1 MIEWLYEKILSL
13 SNILGLLL
21 FVLFSLVV
29 FCIIGVVIGHH
40 VQVHWIFLLLF
51 LVGDFKENFKIDDAF
66 VLCISLIIN
75 EFALFHVL
83 FGLAEFLLDL
93 FFDEIWVGE
102 MLTIDIDRLDLF
114 DSESWEFG
122 ESFFQF

>member
-66 VLCISLIIN
+66 VLCISLIIY